1 VLSRRQ
7 HKPLRRKSH
16 SGYIVSDIDDI
27 NRYERSG
34 DFATIISQT
43 PQERR
48 AASHAKGGDFVSI
61 DASAALGRTP
71 DTTPGGEPA
80 FDLQPL
86 ERILAEYH
94 GRKGAV
100 IPILQQIQE
109 AYGYLPRDI
118 LEITSK
124 RTRIPLSQL
133 YGVATFYAQFHLT
146 RRGRHLIR
154 ICDGTACH
162 VRGAAKTVQAIE
174 NAFGMQPGG
183 TSTDYKYTLEIVYC
197 VGSCGLAPV
206 AVVDN
211 KVYGQTQPEPLVRK
225 LKKLE

>member
-1 VLSRRQ
+1 M
-7 HKPLRRKSH
+7 
-16 SGYIVSDIDDI
+16 
-27 NRYERSG
+27 
-34 DFATIISQT
+34 
-43 PQERR
+43 
-48 AASHAKGGDFVSI
+48 SI
-61 DASAALGRTP
+61 DAFTARGRGADNP
-71 DTTPGGEPA
+71 SGGEPA

-86 ERILAEYH
+86 ERILAEYR

-109 AYGYLPRDI
+109 AYGYLPKGI
-118 LEITSK
+118 LEITSR

-154 ICDGTACH
+154 VCNGTACH

-174 NAFGMQPGG
+174 NAFDILPGS
-183 TSTDYKYTLEIVYC
+183 TSPDYKYTLEIVYC

-206 AVVDN
+206 AVVDD
-211 KVYGQTQPEPLVRK
+211 KVFGQTQPEPFVRK